1 VWDGVSGARI
11 TFDADLQDG
20 ASTIA
25 YMCENNNLVS
35 SLLSRIQ
42 ELGDGID
49 ILDKTRVEKIDF
61 GTDTGSLDLRKWPVV
76 TVSSGKQLAAR
87 LLVGADG
94 ANSPVR
100 TFAEIETRGWDY
112 GRHGVVATLNLESSQ
127 MGEKAAFQRFLPTG
141 PVAMLPVRP
150 SNPAL
155 VPAPML
161 TTTVAR
167 SLRKPRLVHD
177 TAERRGPQIHD
188 THRFCRHG

>member
-11 TFDADLQDG
+11 TFDADLQNG

-35 SLLSRIQ
+35 SLLSRIK
-42 ELGDGID
+42 ELGEGID
-49 ILDKTRVEKIDF
+49 IMDKTRVEKISF
-61 GTDTGSLDLRKWPVV
+61 GSDTDELDLRKWPVV
-76 TVSSGKQLAAR
+76 TISSGRQLAAR

-112 GRHGVVATLNLESSQ
+112 GRHGVVATLNLEYEQ
-127 MGEKAAFQRFLPTG
+127 IGEKTAFQRFLPTG

-150 SNPAL
+150 SSHPL
-155 VPAPML
+155 IPMP
-161 TTTVAR
+161 T
-167 SLRKPRLVHD
+167 S
-177 TAERRGPQIHD
+177 
-188 THRFCRHG
+188 